1 MTDLNDVKANSGEW
15 VAAYCRRVRQE
26 LASQYGVVASADE
39 VRYAAAWYTS
49 VMYKPEDLALVMADP
64 LLRASAG
71 YRDVMAGLA
80 VPDGDSPAGRTE
92 MTFRQA
98 LTDLINRYS
107 IESKSNTPDYIL
119 ANVVVETLD
128 AFGRATAERD
138 QWYGYREATP
148 MVSCGEKVPGI
159 VDAVLSEDVPPTR
172 KES

>member
-1 MTDLNDVKANSGEW
+1 M
-15 VAAYCRRVRQE
+15 AAYCRRVIRE
-26 LASQYGVVASADE
+26 LAARYSVVASADE

-49 VMYKPEDLALVMADP
+49 LMYRPEDLALAMADP
-64 LLRASAG
+64 LLRSSVG
-71 YRDVMAGLA
+71 YRDVGDGAT
-80 VPDGDSPAGRTE
+80 VPDGDSTEGRPE

-119 ANVVVETLD
+119 ANVVVYALD
-128 AFGRATAERD
+128 GFARATAERD